1 MSVALCSFAWYE
13 FAASTKGN
21 QFAALLLLLNTR
33 NFVVCNSPL

>member
-21 QFAALLLLLNTR
+21 QCAALFNTR
-33 NFVVCNSPL
+33 NFFVCNSPL